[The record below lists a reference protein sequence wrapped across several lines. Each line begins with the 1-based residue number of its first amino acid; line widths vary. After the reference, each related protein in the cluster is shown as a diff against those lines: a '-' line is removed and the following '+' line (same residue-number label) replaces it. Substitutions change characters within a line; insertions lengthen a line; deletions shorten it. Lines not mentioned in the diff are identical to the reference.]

1 VATIKDLQ
9 SQAALLL
16 RHPKRT
22 PNFIV
27 LVLDQTKLP
36 TLKYRDDMS
45 QDQKEQALLC
55 LQSATTASRIG
66 IFWDEDDSQALD
78 VLRKTHGYD
87 GDEDHTFCIHVTCPP
102 NAPELEVLAY
112 LPHVQASVRC
122 NVRVGEL
129 VDLGFLSR
137 TSLETLEVVDASIAS
152 WDFATNL
159 GLKGLILIGC
169 TVRTSMATL
178 SNMDFLNLDST
189 IISPQALQDCVNLKT
204 LFLDRHY
211 TLEQV
216 SEFRYTLP
224 NVEVVQLDL

>member
-1 VATIKDLQ
+1 
-9 SQAALLL
+9 
-16 RHPKRT
+16 
-22 PNFIV
+22 
-27 LVLDQTKLP
+27 
-36 TLKYRDDMS
+36 MG
-45 QDQKEQALLC
+45 
-55 LQSATTASRIG
+55 G

-87 GDEDHTFCIHVTCPP
+87 GDEGHTFCIHVTCPP

-122 NVRVGEL
+122 NVANGVL

-159 GLKGLILIGC
+159 GLKGLILFGC
-169 TVRTSMATL
+169 TVGTSMATL
-178 SNMDFLNLDST
+178 SKMDFLDLTCT
-189 IISPQALQDCVNLKT
+189 IISPQALKDCVNLKT
-204 LFLDRHY
+204 LVLDREY

-216 SEFRYTLP
+216 SAFRYTLP